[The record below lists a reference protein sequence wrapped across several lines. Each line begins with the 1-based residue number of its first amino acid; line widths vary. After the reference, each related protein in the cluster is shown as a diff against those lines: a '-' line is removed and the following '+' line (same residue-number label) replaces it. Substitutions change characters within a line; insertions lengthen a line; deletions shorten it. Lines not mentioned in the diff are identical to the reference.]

1 MGDIAPARFRTRQFG
16 DYRGYH
22 MTFENNV
29 GGTERTV
36 RIVVGATLML
46 LAFIGP
52 KTPLGWLGMIPLA
65 TGFLSFCPIYHL
77 LGKSSVPA
85 TAGAEQA
92 EAAPAEAAE

>member
-1 MGDIAPARFRTRQFG
+1 
-16 DYRGYH
+16 
-22 MTFENNV
+22 MTFANNV

-36 RIVVGATLML
+36 RIVVSAALML
-46 LAFIGP
+46 LAFVGP

-85 TAGAEQA
+85 STDQTDSE
-92 EAAPAEAAE
+92 